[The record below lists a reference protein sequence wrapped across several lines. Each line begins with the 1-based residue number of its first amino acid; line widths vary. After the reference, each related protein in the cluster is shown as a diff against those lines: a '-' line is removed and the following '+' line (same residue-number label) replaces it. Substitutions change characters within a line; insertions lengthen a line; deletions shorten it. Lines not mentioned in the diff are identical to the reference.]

1 MPPVAYTILH
11 FMQQI
16 PLDIHAHGRQKCG
29 SAVVSGSPAEVMDMI
44 EDGCPGPF
52 SAGIH
57 PWATQNLGVEG
68 MNLELA
74 RLERVV
80 ELPCVVAVGE
90 VGLDALRGASLA
102 LQEFVFRRQVEISE
116 AVGKPLVLHVVRTG
130 HRLMELC
137 KTLQRELPQG
147 IRQPWIWHGF
157 RGSPQQA
164 DQFLALREKNYL
176 SFGERFNPAA
186 AAAVNP
192 GRMLVE
198 TDEADMPLS
207 RVVDNVADAL
217 STDAFSLS
225 GIIQANLSRIFP
237 AI

>member
-1 MPPVAYTILH
+1 
-11 FMQQI
+11 MQQI

-147 IRQPWIWHGF
+147 
-157 RGSPQQA
+157 
-164 DQFLALREKNYL
+164 L
-176 SFGERFNPAA
+176 S
-186 AAAVNP
+186 
-192 GRMLVE
+192 L
-198 TDEADMPLS
+198 
-207 RVVDNVADAL
+207 
-217 STDAFSLS
+217 
-225 GIIQANLSRIFP
+225 IHI
-237 AI
+237 

>member
-1 MPPVAYTILH
+1 
-11 FMQQI
+11 
-16 PLDIHAHGRQKCG
+16 
-29 SAVVSGSPAEVMDMI
+29 
-44 EDGCPGPF
+44 
-52 SAGIH
+52 
-57 PWATQNLGVEG
+57 

-198 TDEADMPLS
+198 TDETDMPLS

-237 AI
+237 AIYE

>member
-1 MPPVAYTILH
+1 
-11 FMQQI
+11 
-16 PLDIHAHGRQKCG
+16 
-29 SAVVSGSPAEVMDMI
+29 
-44 EDGCPGPF
+44 
-52 SAGIH
+52 
-57 PWATQNLGVEG
+57 
-68 MNLELA
+68 
-74 RLERVV
+74 
-80 ELPCVVAVGE
+80 
-90 VGLDALRGASLA
+90 
-102 LQEFVFRRQVEISE
+102 
-116 AVGKPLVLHVVRTG
+116 
-130 HRLMELC
+130 MELC

-198 TDEADMPLS
+198 TDEADIPLS

-225 GIIQANLSRIFP
+225 GIIQAKSEPHFP
-237 AI
+237 GNMSNRLPSAIASVMRMKAFYGGVTGSGTGWATGR